1 MISGKIFNLL
11 NLWYTSKYIKIEYLF
26 PLHIHLWPFY
36 VFRTVYHLEN
46 RRMSQEC
53 QYLDLFYTAP
63 SILVKHL
70 HPCSIA
76 PEEAYL
82 IVQVFTD
89 LFETSSK
96 ISYIHKRAS
105 LFRTKTYQFQSLLL

>member
-1 MISGKIFNLL
+1 
-11 NLWYTSKYIKIEYLF
+11 
-26 PLHIHLWPFY
+26 
-36 VFRTVYHLEN
+36 
-46 RRMSQEC
+46 MSQER

-70 HPCSIA
+70 HPYSIA

-96 ISYIHKRAS
+96 SRKLYTQKDV
-105 LFRTKTYQFQSLLL
+105 FV